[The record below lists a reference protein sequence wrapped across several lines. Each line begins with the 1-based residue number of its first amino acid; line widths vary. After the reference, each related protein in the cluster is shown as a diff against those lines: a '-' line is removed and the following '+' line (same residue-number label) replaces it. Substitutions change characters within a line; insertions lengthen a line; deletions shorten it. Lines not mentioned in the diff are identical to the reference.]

1 MIKPFYYVCKVDEND
16 WEICYDNGF
25 GETVESRFYTQ
36 QEAEDAARKLN
47 SGMDKITQTQENN
60 MLVGSRAIAHWNPDF
75 KIRLN
80 SDWDIIGTPESETT
94 HKRYYKGEM

>member
-25 GETVESRFYTQ
+25 GETVESIFYTQ

-47 SGMDKITQTQENN
+47 SGMDKITQT
-60 MLVGSRAIAHWNPDF
+60 
-75 KIRLN
+75 
-80 SDWDIIGTPESETT
+80 
-94 HKRYYKGEM
+94 